1 MGICVPFR
9 EIKICPNHIQRNA
22 RYILLLFQYHLMRF
36 MISFALCL
44 VRFKAAL
51 FPEWNKQTKQKKKK
65 KKTRTVRFPW
75 RFWLNSFRHIFEY
88 FFDFYFVSITLAVG
102 TYFKW
107 NYLCMCILMSLNT
120 DFGCFFCV
128 WASVESMLNAMSIGF
143 RWNNFRRL
151 RPFSETMFMTTEI
164 LSNHH
169 IQSF

>member
-1 MGICVPFR
+1 MSESHSKKCSLYSFTFSIPLNAIHDFVRSLLSTVQSCPFSWM
-9 EIKICPNHIQRNA
+9 EQT
-22 RYILLLFQYHLMRF
+22 
-36 MISFALCL
+36 
-44 VRFKAAL
+44 
-51 FPEWNKQTKQKKKK
+51 NKTKKEE